1 MRAATL
7 RPVIWPRVLL
17 VVPALPSPIHSGDDL
32 RRLGIAKAL
41 AQFST
46 VSVAALSGGTSPA
59 PPFVDRWVSGE
70 FVSPDGPPIV
80 RHLLEH
86 PDDPFG
92 PYAAPDAVAFL
103 RGVVRDVQPDVVVFA
118 RLQTFR
124 LAADVLDGP
133 DVRAVLDL
141 DSANTRVATAIDSV
155 CGSSPA
161 SRIHLR
167 FNTAAARYEQKVVPT
182 ADAVWMS
189 SRVEADEVART
200 TGVEAAVIANVV
212 DVDAYA
218 APGVERIPG
227 RVLFPGAFGYL
238 PNEVAARE
246 IIEAIAPALP
256 GSEFLLVGSHAPAWL
271 RDGSWPNVTVVGRV
285 PSMVEYFASAAAVIV
300 PLRAGTGTRLKILEA
315 MAAGTPVVSTA
326 IGAEGLGL
334 EPGRDYLEA
343 ETAADFVAAVRLLQ
357 DDPEC
362 AARLSSRGREIVRER
377 FSVDALAP
385 VLADHL
391 GPLLAA
397 SPPR

>member
-1 MRAATL
+1 VNR
-7 RPVIWPRVLL
+7 PRVLL
-17 VVPALPSPIHSGDDL
+17 VVPSLPSPIRSGDDL

-46 VSVAALSGGTSPA
+46 VSVAALSGGTSSA

-70 FVSPDGPPIV
+70 FASPDGPPIV

-92 PYAAPDAVAFL
+92 PYAAPDVIAFL
-103 RGVVRDVQPDVVVFA
+103 RAVVRDVRPDVVVFA

-124 LAADVLDGP
+124 LAADVLDGL

-141 DSANTRVATAIDSV
+141 DSANTRVAAAIDSV
-155 CGSSPA
+155 SGSSPA

-167 FNTAAARYEQKVVPT
+167 FNTAAARYEQRVVPT
-182 ADAVWMS
+182 ADAVWLC

-218 APGVERIPG
+218 ALGVQRIPG
-227 RVLFPGAFGYL
+227 RILFPGAFGYL
-238 PNEVAARE
+238 PNEIAARE
-246 IIEAIAPALP
+246 IIDSIAPALP
-256 GSEFLLVGSHAPAWL
+256 GSRFLLVGSHAPAWL
-271 RDGSWPNVTVVGRV
+271 RDGSWPNITVVGRV
-285 PSMVEYFASAAAVIV
+285 PSMVEYLASASAVIV

-315 MAAGTPVVSTA
+315 MAAGAPVVSTE

-334 EPGRDYLEA
+334 EPGRDYLQA
-343 ETAADFVAAVRLLQ
+343 DSAADFVAAIRLLQ
-357 DDPEC
+357 DDLEGS
-362 AARLSSRGREIVRER
+362 ARLSSRGREVVRER
-377 FSVDALAP
+377 FSVDALVP
-385 VLADHL
+385 VLAEQL
-391 GPLLAA
+391 GLLLAA
-397 SPPR
+397 SRSR